1 MGVTRECNVEHFNEM
16 NYKTFDKYVG
26 GRVVACPTVILKKK
40 SYAKESV
47 THVGCYCPQ
56 MGKPFIG

>member
-1 MGVTRECNVEHFNEM
+1 MW
-16 NYKTFDKYVG
+16 
-26 GRVVACPTVILKKK
+26 VAELWLAQQSFLKKK